1 MESFRLKNIIILI
14 LALMNLCLLGLLGV
28 RLTTGY
34 SAQAE
39 ARQQMVQLFA
49 AEGVSLDDGIIP
61 GATPPAGL
69 TLSRDPDEDEK
80 LAGFLLGDEL
90 VMSDGGG
97 GVTTYQSENGSAVFR
112 SDGTFDVVI
121 EQSGETAD
129 ALCRAFCRAFH
140 YEALAFSL
148 DGEDGSASA
157 VQTYDGAPVVN
168 CTVSFSISPIGII
181 SAGTSSFS
189 ISGGR
194 VASVSGTH
202 LPQAGQT
209 ANGNGALSALD
220 ALNAFLGTVQSG
232 AVVTAV
238 TDLYLC
244 YELQSTTATPM
255 ALVPAWCVST
265 DTADYYVNCYTGAVS
280 SG

>member
-61 GATPPAGL
+61 SATPPAGL

-80 LAGFLLGDEL
+80 LAGFLLGDGL

-97 GVTTYQSENGSAVFR
+97 GVTTYQSENGNAVFR
-112 SDGTFDVVI
+112 SDGTFGVVI

-148 DGEDGSASA
+148 EGRTA
-157 VQTYDGAPVVN
+157 APPR
-168 CTVSFSISPIGII
+168 SRP
-181 SAGTSSFS
+181 
-189 ISGGR
+189 
-194 VASVSGTH
+194 
-202 LPQAGQT
+202 
-209 ANGNGALSALD
+209 
-220 ALNAFLGTVQSG
+220 
-232 AVVTAV
+232 
-238 TDLYLC
+238 
-244 YELQSTTATPM
+244 TTGPR
-255 ALVPAWCVST
+255 
-265 DTADYYVNCYTGAVS
+265 
-280 SG
+280 

>member
-148 DGEDGSASA
+148 DGEDVSASA

-168 CTVSFSISPIGII
+168 CTV
-181 SAGTSSFS
+181 SFS

>member
-97 GVTTYQSENGSAVFR
+97 
-112 SDGTFDVVI
+112 TFDVVI

-168 CTVSFSISPIGII
+168 CTVSFSIS
-181 SAGTSSFS
+181 
-189 ISGGR
+189 GGR

-220 ALNAFLGTVQSG
+220 ALNAFLGTGQSG

>member
-121 EQSGETAD
+121 KLSH
-129 ALCRAFCRAFH
+129 LIFN
-140 YEALAFSL
+140 YSL
-148 DGEDGSASA
+148 
-157 VQTYDGAPVVN
+157 
-168 CTVSFSISPIGII
+168 
-181 SAGTSSFS
+181 
-189 ISGGR
+189 
-194 VASVSGTH
+194 H
-202 LPQAGQT
+202 L
-209 ANGNGALSALD
+209 LK
-220 ALNAFLGTVQSG
+220 
-232 AVVTAV
+232 
-238 TDLYLC
+238 
-244 YELQSTTATPM
+244 
-255 ALVPAWCVST
+255 
-265 DTADYYVNCYTGAVS
+265 
-280 SG
+280 

>member
-90 VMSDGGG
+90 VMSDG
-97 GVTTYQSENGSAVFR
+97 
-112 SDGTFDVVI
+112 TFDVVI

-168 CTVSFSISPIGII
+168 CTV
-181 SAGTSSFS
+181 SFS

-265 DTADYYVNCYTGAVS
+265 DTADYYVNCYTGMVS
-280 SG
+280 SS

>member
-1 MESFRLKNIIILI
+1 
-14 LALMNLCLLGLLGV
+14 
-28 RLTTGY
+28 
-34 SAQAE
+34 
-39 ARQQMVQLFA
+39 MVQLFA

-129 ALCRAFCRAFH
+129 ALCLAFCRAFH

-168 CTVSFSISPIGII
+168 CTV
-181 SAGTSSFS
+181 SFS

>member
-1 MESFRLKNIIILI
+1 MKHNRRWLS
-14 LALMNLCLLGLLGV
+14 LALAGAL
-28 RLTTGY
+28 
-34 SAQAE
+34 
-39 ARQQMVQLFA
+39 
-49 AEGVSLDDGIIP
+49 SLS
-61 GATPPAGL
+61 L
-69 TLSRDPDEDEK
+69 
-80 LAGFLLGDEL
+80 LAGCASNHTPDASASSSTSQETQETVTQTDSDAL
-90 VMSDGGG
+90 VIAQQGIFSAGGT
-97 GVTTYQSENGSAVFR
+97 VIE

-168 CTVSFSISPIGII
+168 CTV
-181 SAGTSSFS
+181 SFS

>member
-90 VMSDGGG
+90 VMSD
-97 GVTTYQSENGSAVFR
+97 
-112 SDGTFDVVI
+112 
-121 EQSGETAD
+121 
-129 ALCRAFCRAFH
+129 AFCRAFH

-168 CTVSFSISPIGII
+168 CTV
-181 SAGTSSFS
+181 SFS

>member
-168 CTVSFSISPIGII
+168 CTVSFSIS
-181 SAGTSSFS
+181 
-189 ISGGR
+189 GGL
-194 VASVSGTH
+194 VEYIDSNY
-202 LPQAGQT
+202 GQT
-209 ANGNGALSALD
+209 ITLNELSRIAGMSPKYFCSYFHSIIHRTPID
-220 ALNAFLGTVQSG
+220 YLNYYRIERACSELSTS
-232 AVVTAV
+232 
-238 TDLYLC
+238 DLTLAEVAYRC
-244 YELQSTTATPM
+244 GFSDVSYFIKTFKRYKGITPHRYC
-255 ALVPAWCVST
+255 L
-265 DTADYYVNCYTGAVS
+265 NIG
-280 SG
+280 

>member
-148 DGEDGSASA
+148 DGEDGSAS
-157 VQTYDGAPVVN
+157 
-168 CTVSFSISPIGII
+168 
-181 SAGTSSFS
+181 FS

>member
-1 MESFRLKNIIILI
+1 M
-14 LALMNLCLLGLLGV
+14 
-28 RLTTGY
+28 
-34 SAQAE
+34 
-39 ARQQMVQLFA
+39 
-49 AEGVSLDDGIIP
+49 
-61 GATPPAGL
+61 
-69 TLSRDPDEDEK
+69 
-80 LAGFLLGDEL
+80 
-90 VMSDGGG
+90 
-97 GVTTYQSENGSAVFR
+97 
-112 SDGTFDVVI
+112 I

-140 YEALAFSL
+140 YEASPSPWMGRTAAPPRSRPTT
-148 DGEDGSASA
+148 G
-157 VQTYDGAPVVN
+157 PVVN
-168 CTVSFSISPIGII
+168 CTV
-181 SAGTSSFS
+181 SFS